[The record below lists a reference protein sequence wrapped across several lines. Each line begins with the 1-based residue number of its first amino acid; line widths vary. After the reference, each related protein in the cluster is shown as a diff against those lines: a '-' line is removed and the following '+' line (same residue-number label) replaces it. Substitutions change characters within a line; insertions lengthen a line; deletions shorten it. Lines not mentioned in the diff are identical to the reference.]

1 MTRSRNGGGRWCGG
15 GGGGNG
21 GCRPGH
27 GGTLHRKSSSSL
39 IALAPRPLQSA
50 DQGVSEIFREQ
61 AVDVECDRIIRYL

>member
-1 MTRSRNGGGRWCGG
+1 MTRSRNGGGRWC